1 MNLRPSPFSV
11 ACMLLQPFCIF
22 SEISIL
28 KKTKEI
34 VLLRSGYDKYQ
45 QKESKVER
53 DQSIV
58 RLKLRIEQQREQLA
72 DWISKI
78 LFIAE
83 GVAFE
88 DVTLLA
94 SDPVTILES
103 VSIDQNYRLALDQL
117 REMAEVFGE
126 GPEQEYFESA
136 VTVME
141 RRMNPEVV
149 S

>member
-1 MNLRPSPFSV
+1 M
-11 ACMLLQPFCIF
+11 
-22 SEISIL
+22 
-28 KKTKEI
+28 
-34 VLLRSGYDKYQ
+34 
-45 QKESKVER
+45 
-53 DQSIV
+53 
-58 RLKLRIEQQREQLA
+58 A

-117 REMAEVFGE
+117 RKMAEVFGE
-126 GPEQEYFESA
+126 GAEQEYFKSA

-141 RRMNPEVV
+141 RRMNPEVG
-149 S
+149 